1 VDVGSNNI
9 MTHPNKI
16 QSVLL
21 GTLIIL
27 LSACNSNDQK
37 AFQQTLSVK
46 FDTLQVDNTKDTL
59 VFGSKG
65 TGLFFEKESFE
76 LPDGTIPKGKI
87 SIQLKEC
94 YSNSDIVRENLATTS
109 NGKLIE
115 TRGMINVLAFSD
127 DQELK
132 LKQGKKFII
141 HFPKDSTDGTKQMN
155 LFYANNN
162 NGSQTI
168 DWKLDSITLLKPTA
182 YMSGW
187 MTTGYV
193 GGDTSGKGGFY
204 FKGQK
209 EEGIYDYF
217 YKNFDNS
224 KLQATREDLQNKL
237 YEAAFIV
244 TKQGNITNIKI
255 TEEIYDTSGKRIP
268 STGKPD
274 PYFYKYMNQI
284 PTLEPFYMDYGNGD
298 LRPFDAKCSFYI
310 SMGLFPPDYRNNE
323 SYNRVF
329 NQKYNAFKNNAIESM
344 NEAELNFYIFSSS
357 KLGWINCDFF
367 WETKDEKIDYIV
379 KADPQS
385 KPNIKLVFKKAKS
398 ILTGTLDG
406 DKYIFKNVP
415 INQDI
420 KIVAITFKGSKP
432 LLSISLTKT
441 GKQIFDKFD
450 YKDFALTDLEKQL
463 NTP

>member
-1 VDVGSNNI
+1 

-16 QSVLL
+16 QSFIFA
-21 GTLIIL
+21 TLITL
-27 LSACNSNDQK
+27 LSACNPNDQK

-46 FDTLQVDNTKDTL
+46 FDTLLIDNTKDTL
-59 VFGSKG
+59 VVGSKG
-65 TGLFFEKESFE
+65 TGLFFEKESFQ
-76 LPDGTIPKGKI
+76 LPNGSNPKGRI

-94 YSNSDIVRENLATTS
+94 YSNSDIVRENLSTTS
-109 NGKLIE
+109 NGKLLE

-127 DQELK
+127 NQELK

-141 HFPKDSTDGTKQMN
+141 HFPKDSSDRKKQMN

-162 NGSQTI
+162 ENQVI
-168 DWKLDSITLLKPTA
+168 DWKLDSVTLLKPTA

-187 MTTGYV
+187 STFGYV
-193 GGDTSGKGGFY
+193 GGDTSENRGGFY
-204 FKGQK
+204 FKGEK
-209 EEGIYDYF
+209 KDGIYDYF
-217 YKNFDNS
+217 YKNFDNT
-224 KLQATREDLQNKL
+224 KLQATKDDLQNKV
-237 YEAAFIV
+237 YEAKFIV
-244 TKQGNITNIKI
+244 NKQGKVTNIKI

-268 STGKPD
+268 SKGKPD
-274 PYFYKYMNQI
+274 PYFYRYMEQI
-284 PTLEPFYMDYGNGD
+284 PTLEPFYSDDGTGE
-298 LRPFDAKCSFYI
+298 LKPFDSDCSFYI

-323 SYNRVF
+323 SYNKIF
-329 NQKYNAFKNNAIESM
+329 NQKYSAFKNSNVQSM
-344 NEAELNFYIFSSS
+344 NDAELDYYIFSSA

-385 KPNIKLVFKKAKS
+385 KPNIKLVFIEAKS

-420 KIVAITFKGSKP
+420 KIVAISFNGSKP

-441 GKQIFDKFD
+441 NKLPFDKFD
-450 YKDFALTDLEKQL
+450 YKEFALTDLEKQL